1 MRDFTWSPKENILA
15 YWVAEDKVTF
25 LTSQG
30 CIIIMGENGK
40 IFLELYF
47 ILFIPLSTYF
57 FFFFYRG
64 GEKNGK
70 KWVQFS

>member
-30 CIIIMGENGK
+30 CMYILHKIISPAAK
-40 IFLELYF
+40 FL
-47 ILFIPLSTYF
+47 
-57 FFFFYRG
+57 
-64 GEKNGK
+64 K
-70 KWVQFS
+70 KFQQGM